1 MYRQVPST
9 DCSFIVNY
17 IDVSP
22 NPPGIIFTPNKEAL
36 MARQTPPHSPWDC
49 SAHLHRTSSSASATE
64 NNTFKMKWM
73 HPVQSPN
80 NNHLIPNYYTWG
92 LIIITSDKENCKLKL
107 CCLFRLRLRI
117 ILFSCI
123 KINTRAIATGPVSP
137 VSSGPLF
144 PHSWLAWR
152 CQLAPLLGGRPRNV
166 PKHIGMLKL
175 AR

>member
-17 IDVSP
+17 IYASP

-49 SAHLHRTSSSASATE
+49 SAHLHRTSSPSASATE

-107 CCLFRLRLRI
+107 CCMPFQTKVAYSFIFVYKDQHQGHSRGSSLSGFNRTT
-117 ILFSCI
+117 FSL
-123 KINTRAIATGPVSP
+123 TRGLPGVANWRHCLADGHATSR
-137 VSSGPLF
+137 ST
-144 PHSWLAWR
+144 
-152 CQLAPLLGGRPRNV
+152 
-166 PKHIGMLKL
+166 
-175 AR
+175 